1 MGFSLDDYIR
11 EKSGGSVRQ
20 ANSIGATGK
29 GGFSLDR
36 YIEGMRS
43 PAPDL
48 NTWFQ
53 DSSSTLDSIAK
64 QAEGWKNTYI
74 TPSEI
79 DTSVNQSTKSIN
91 DIIRTGLGLHK
102 RFSENKSVYD
112 AIYGEGSSDDTIENI
127 NGVIQQLE
135 KMRLGLSQER
145 DFRNSLEGE
154 KAFQEYFE
162 ASIPSDPDGIKK
174 MEADIDAKIAAL
186 QSKLDAKPFEKGP
199 GKILSKILTDEGMKV
214 VQPQDENAIAQEIKT
229 LKDQKE
235 QLNNALKRV
244 EYAQIPKAE
253 DFEEFAKYVPSKDDE
268 SKMGFWEKM
277 GSRLT
282 GGGYDRDYE

>member
-1 MGFSLDDYIR
+1 M
-11 EKSGGSVRQ
+11 
-20 ANSIGATGK
+20 
-29 GGFSLDR
+29 
-36 YIEGMRS
+36 EGMRS

-135 KMRLGLSQER
+135 KMRLGLPGKG
-145 DFRNSLEGE
+145 FRNSLEGR
-154 KAFQEYFE
+154 KGVSGLSIARWDE
-162 ASIPSDPDGIKK
+162 A
-174 MEADIDAKIAAL
+174 AAKSSHVRA
-186 QSKLDAKPFEKGP
+186 
-199 GKILSKILTDEGMKV
+199 GK
-214 VQPQDENAIAQEIKT
+214 VQ
-229 LKDQKE
+229 
-235 QLNNALKRV
+235 
-244 EYAQIPKAE
+244 
-253 DFEEFAKYVPSKDDE
+253 
-268 SKMGFWEKM
+268 G
-277 GSRLT
+277 
-282 GGGYDRDYE
+282 

>member
-36 YIEGMRS
+36 YMEGMRS
-43 PAPDL
+43 PVPDL

-135 KMRLGLSQER
+135 KMRLGLS
-145 DFRNSLEGE
+145 
-154 KAFQEYFE
+154 
-162 ASIPSDPDGIKK
+162 
-174 MEADIDAKIAAL
+174 
-186 QSKLDAKPFEKGP
+186 
-199 GKILSKILTDEGMKV
+199 
-214 VQPQDENAIAQEIKT
+214 
-229 LKDQKE
+229 
-235 QLNNALKRV
+235 
-244 EYAQIPKAE
+244 
-253 DFEEFAKYVPSKDDE
+253 
-268 SKMGFWEKM
+268 
-277 GSRLT
+277 
-282 GGGYDRDYE
+282 